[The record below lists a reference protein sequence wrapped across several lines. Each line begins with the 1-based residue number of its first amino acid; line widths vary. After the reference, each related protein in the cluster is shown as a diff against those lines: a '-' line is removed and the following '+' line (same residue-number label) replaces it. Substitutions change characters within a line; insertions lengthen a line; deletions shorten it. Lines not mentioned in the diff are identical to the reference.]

1 MRLALTFVLLLG
13 SLGAARAGDV
23 DFVRVW
29 PEWHSAESFERISEF
44 FTGRENPGGQ
54 IVRRTQP
61 AQREGFYFLVRLRNR
76 GAAQPAARL
85 VLSLIK
91 PDSPQVRVHTFSLPL
106 AAGESALNL
115 GLTGAD
121 WPGRKIH
128 PIAWKLEVLAA
139 DGTRLGLIQSF
150 LWAKPD
156 H

>member
-76 GAAQPAARL
+76 GAAQPSARL

-91 PDSPQVRVHTFSLPL
+91 PDSPQVRVHTFPLPL
-106 AAGESALNL
+106 AAGESLSL
-115 GLTGAD
+115 
-121 WPGRKIH
+121 IH
-128 PIAWKLEVLAA
+128 I
-139 DGTRLGLIQSF
+139 
-150 LWAKPD
+150 
-156 H
+156 